1 MVILQGMKIFLIFL
15 DIVFV
20 KNKNSC
26 IFAHAFD
33 EVKIVNE

>member
-1 MVILQGMKIFLIFL
+1 MGLFRRLKIFLIFL